1 MLTPLRSV
9 DLAALFHEIYANS
22 VTENVDLLPICCIL
36 MRSNSITHFG
46 GTAMFMEE
54 RHQEISDIIKA
65 NGKITIAEIT
75 SKFGISDESA
85 RRDLRLLEQ
94 KGICKR
100 THGGAI
106 VIGQVSVRPPVNR
119 NFDHMPVF
127 DNYREISRAAAK
139 KIRENDTVYLTG
151 GSFGHI
157 MVSFLPR
164 DIRYTLVVN
173 SVDIAK
179 ELRGFDNIDVYVAGG
194 KMRQSGSLVDSLANE
209 FVSRMHF
216 DLCFITGA
224 GLTAEFGLSN
234 GTDET
239 AAFQRTVIKNS
250 RKRCLVLPSS
260 KIGIDSFIKVC
271 DVDAFDSIITD
282 WDCAEDQIFAIE
294 KKGVG
299 MTVVEEPQNEPRT
312 EITEPDS

>member
-1 MLTPLRSV
+1 
-9 DLAALFHEIYANS
+9 
-22 VTENVDLLPICCIL
+22 
-36 MRSNSITHFG
+36 
-46 GTAMFMEE
+46 MFIEE
-54 RHQEISDIIKA
+54 RHQEISDTIKA

-75 SKFGISDESA
+75 SKFGISNESA

-106 VIGQVSVRPPVNR
+106 LLGQVSVRPPVNKDFT
-119 NFDHMPVF
+119 NMPIF
-127 DNYREISRAAAK
+127 DNYREISLIAAK

-151 GSFGHI
+151 GSFGYI
-157 MVSFLPR
+157 MVSFLPK
-164 DIRYTLVVN
+164 DIRYTVIVN
-173 SVDIAK
+173 SVDIGK
-179 ELRGFDNIDVYVAGG
+179 ELRSFDNIDVYITGG

-209 FVSRMHF
+209 FVSRLHF
-216 DLCFITGA
+216 DLCFITGG

-250 RKRCLVLPSS
+250 RRKCLVIPGS
-260 KIGIDSFIKVC
+260 KIGVDSFIKVC

-282 WDCAEDQIFAIE
+282 WDCVEDQIAAIE
-294 KKGVG
+294 EKGVEI
-299 MTVVEEPQNEPRT
+299 TVAEEPK
-312 EITEPDS
+312 